1 MILLIAISLLAVA
14 WLGVCAF
21 FDART
26 RQVSNWLT
34 LPAIPFALLAAWL
47 TRDSRG
53 ETLYEFVFHLVIM
66 TLPLFVAWRYRLL
79 GGADLKIL
87 VVLTLANPLLVVA
100 AWIGVVIYFVG
111 LLIAGEWRYRR
122 SNQQNSEPPFARSC
136 PVRFAGVPGFAL
148 GAGLFTVGQ
157 VALVFVQRLAI

>member
-1 MILLIAISLLAVA
+1 MTVSLVVSLLAVA
-14 WLGVCAF
+14 WLSVCALS
-21 FDART
+21 DIRT

-47 TRDSRG
+47 TRESRG
-53 ETLYEFVFHLVIM
+53 ETLYEFVFHLVIT
-66 TLPLFVAWRYRLL
+66 TLPLLLAWRYRIL

-111 LLIAGEWRYRR
+111 LLIVRR
-122 SNQQNSEPPFARSC
+122 SR
-136 PVRFAGVPGFAL
+136 PVRFAGVPGPGHL
-148 GAGLFTVGQ
+148 LQPPV
-157 VALVFVQRLAI
+157 VATGDDPCPTRPARPQQRATDRRERQQ